1 MLYFSL
7 YLQEASMKKV
17 AIIYTVRPVL
27 STFPELL
34 EEVVGE
40 KLKIFN
46 LLDDFLAS
54 DPGESGIFSIENH
67 NRLFND
73 IKSCELTGA
82 DLIVVTCSTL
92 TPAVQLIRP
101 FIKVPIVAIDD
112 AMTEKAV
119 LIGKRIKVI
128 ATAASTI
135 KPTVAKLRQEAKL
148 AGLEVVIDS
157 EDNETAYA
165 AMKRGDLSTHDK
177 LVLAQIA
184 QAKGYDCIVLAQA
197 SMGHLRSEAENL
209 ANIPVLASPRLCC
222 EKVKQILTEENK

>member
-1 MLYFSL
+1 
-7 YLQEASMKKV
+7 MKKV

-27 STFPELL
+27 GTFPELL

-40 KLKIFN
+40 PLKIFN

-54 DPGESGIFSIENH
+54 DPGETGIFSIENH

-92 TPAVQLIRP
+92 TPAVQRIRP

-119 LIGKRIKVI
+119 RIGSKIKVI
-128 ATAASTI
+128 ATAMSTI
-135 KPTVAKLRQEAKL
+135 KPTIAKLEQEAKL
-148 AGLEVVIDS
+148 AGITVHIDA

-165 AMKRGDLSTHDK
+165 AMKRGDLAAHDT
-177 LVLAQIA
+177 LVLAQVA
-184 QAKGYDCIVLAQA
+184 EVKGYDSIVLAQA
-197 SMGHLRSEAENL
+197 SMGHLQAEAEKL

-222 EKVKQILTEENK
+222 EQVGLLLKEMNI

>member
-1 MLYFSL
+1 
-7 YLQEASMKKV
+7 MKKV
-17 AIIYTVRPVL
+17 AIIYTVRPL
-27 STFPELL
+27 LTTFPELL

-73 IKSCELTGA
+73 LKSCELTGA
-82 DLIVVTCSTL
+82 DIIVVTCSTL
-92 TPAVQLIRP
+92 TPAVQRIRP
-101 FIKVPIVAIDD
+101 FIKVPIIAIDD
-112 AMTEKAV
+112 AMTERAV
-119 LIGKRIKVI
+119 RLGQKIKVV
-128 ATAASTI
+128 ATAMSTI
-135 KPTVAKLRQEAKL
+135 GPTVAKLQQEAAL
-148 AGLEVVIDS
+148 AGVTVSIDA

-165 AMKRGDLSTHDK
+165 AMKRGDLATHDK

-184 QAKGYDCIVLAQA
+184 KVKGYDSIVLAQA
-197 SMGHLRSEAENL
+197 SMGHLQAEAEKL

-222 EKVKQILTEENK
+222 QQVKQKLQEKTK

>member
-1 MLYFSL
+1 
-7 YLQEASMKKV
+7 MKKV

-27 STFPELL
+27 ETFPELL

-54 DPGESGIFSIENH
+54 DPGETGIFSKENH

-73 IKSCELTGA
+73 CKSCELTGA
-82 DLIVVTCSTL
+82 DIIVVTCSTL
-92 TPAVQLIRP
+92 TPAVQLIRA

-119 LIGKRIKVI
+119 RIGSKIKVI
-128 ATAASTI
+128 ATASSTI
-135 KPTVAKLRQEAKL
+135 KPTVDKLQQEATL
-148 AGLEVVIDS
+148 AGVQVCIDA

-165 AMKRGDLSTHDK
+165 AMKRKDLATHDK
-177 LVLAQIA
+177 LVLEQIA
-184 QAKGYDCIVLAQA
+184 KVKGYDSIVLAQA
-197 SMGHLRSEAENL
+197 SMGHLKAEAEKL
-209 ANIPVLASPRLCC
+209 VNIPVLASPRLCC
-222 EKVKQILTEENK
+222 EQVKQLLSGETV

>member
-1 MLYFSL
+1 
-7 YLQEASMKKV
+7 MKKV

-27 STFPELL
+27 GTFPELL
-34 EEVVGE
+34 QEVVGE
-40 KLKIFN
+40 PLKIHN

-54 DPGESGIFSIENH
+54 DPGESGVFSVENH

-119 LIGKRIKVI
+119 RIGSKIQVI

-135 KPTVAKLRQEAKL
+135 KPTIAKLEQEAKL
-148 AGLEVVIDS
+148 AGVTVHIEA

-165 AMKRGDLSTHDK
+165 AMKRGDLATHDR
-177 LVLAQIA
+177 LVLGRIA
-184 QAKGYDCIVLAQA
+184 KVTGFDSIVLAQA
-197 SMGHLRSEAENL
+197 SMGHLQAEAEKL
-209 ANIPVLASPRLCC
+209 ANVPVLASPRLCC
-222 EKVKQILTEENK
+222 ERVKHLLLKEDA

>member
-1 MLYFSL
+1 
-7 YLQEASMKKV
+7 MKKV

-27 STFPELL
+27 GTFPELL

-40 KLKIFN
+40 PLKIFN

-73 IKSCELTGA
+73 LKSCELTGA

-92 TPAVQLIRP
+92 TPAVQRIRP

-119 LIGKRIKVI
+119 RIGSRIKVI
-128 ATAASTI
+128 ATAMSTI
-135 KPTVAKLRQEAKL
+135 KPTIAKLEQEAKL
-148 AGLEVVIDS
+148 AGIAVTIDA

-165 AMKRGDLSTHDK
+165 AMKRGDLATHDK

-184 QAKGYDCIVLAQA
+184 TVTGYDSIVLAQA
-197 SMGHLRSEAENL
+197 SMGHLQAEAEKL

-222 EKVKQILTEENK
+222 ERVKQILLEETI

>member
-1 MLYFSL
+1 
-7 YLQEASMKKV
+7 MKKV
-17 AIIYTVRPVL
+17 AIIYTVRPL
-27 STFPELL
+27 LATFPELL
-34 EEVVGE
+34 EKVVGE

-73 IKSCELTGA
+73 LKSCELTGA
-82 DLIVVTCSTL
+82 DVIVVTCSTL
-92 TPAVQLIRP
+92 TPAVQRIRP

-119 LIGKRIKVI
+119 RIGPKIKVV
-128 ATAASTI
+128 ATAMSTI
-135 KPTVAKLRQEAKL
+135 GPTVEKLQQEAAR
-148 AGLEVVIDS
+148 AGVIVSIDT

-165 AMKRGDLSTHDK
+165 AMKGGDLATHDK
-177 LVLAQIA
+177 LVLSQIA
-184 QAKGYDCIVLAQA
+184 KVKGYDCIVLAQA
-197 SMGHLRSEAENL
+197 SMGHLRDEAEKL

-222 EKVKQILTEENK
+222 EQVKLLLKERTL

>member
-1 MLYFSL
+1 
-7 YLQEASMKKV
+7 MKKV

-27 STFPELL
+27 GTFPELL
-34 EEVVGE
+34 GEVVGE
-40 KLKIFN
+40 PLKIFN

-73 IKSCELTGA
+73 LKSCELTGA
-82 DLIVVTCSTL
+82 DVIVVTCSTL

-112 AMTEKAV
+112 AMTAKAV
-119 LIGKRIKVI
+119 RIGSKIKVI
-128 ATAASTI
+128 ATAMSTI
-135 KPTVAKLRQEAKL
+135 GPTVAKLRQEAVI
-148 AGLEVVIDS
+148 AGVTVSIEA

-165 AMKRGDLSTHDK
+165 AMKRGDLATHDK
-177 LVLAQIA
+177 LVLSQISMV
-184 QAKGYDCIVLAQA
+184 KGYDCIVLAQA
-197 SMGHLRSEAENL
+197 SMGHLQAEAEKL

-222 EKVKQILTEENK
+222 EQVRRILMEVTR

>member
-1 MLYFSL
+1 
-7 YLQEASMKKV
+7 MKKV
-17 AIIYTVRPVL
+17 AIIYTVRPL
-27 STFPELL
+27 LATFPELL

-73 IKSCELTGA
+73 LKSCELTGA
-82 DLIVVTCSTL
+82 DIIVVTCSTL
-92 TPAVQLIRP
+92 TPAVQRIRP
-101 FIKVPIVAIDD
+101 FIKVPIIAIDD

-119 LIGKRIKVI
+119 RLGQKIKVV
-128 ATAASTI
+128 ATAMSTI
-135 KPTVAKLRQEAKL
+135 GPTVAKLQQEA
-148 AGLEVVIDS
+148 AIADVNVSIDS

-165 AMKRGDLSTHDK
+165 AMKRGDLATHDK
-177 LVLAQIA
+177 LVLSHIA
-184 QAKGYDCIVLAQA
+184 KVKDYDCIVLAQA
-197 SMGHLRSEAENL
+197 SMGHLQQEAEKL

-222 EKVKQILTEENK
+222 EQVRQVLKEKAL

>member
-1 MLYFSL
+1 
-7 YLQEASMKKV
+7 MKKV

-27 STFPELL
+27 GTFPELL

-54 DPGESGIFSIENH
+54 DPGETGIFSIENH

-92 TPAVQLIRP
+92 TPALQHIRP

-112 AMTEKAV
+112 AMTGKAV
-119 LIGKRIKVI
+119 RIGSKIKVI
-128 ATAASTI
+128 ATAMSTI
-135 KPTVAKLRQEAKL
+135 EPTVAKLHQEAKL
-148 AGLEVVIDS
+148 AGVTVSIDA

-165 AMKRGDLSTHDK
+165 AMKRGDLATHDI
-177 LVLAQIA
+177 LVLTQIA
-184 QAKGYDCIVLAQA
+184 TVKGYDSIVLAQA
-197 SMGHLRSEAENL
+197 SMGHLQAEAEKL

-222 EKVKQILTEENK
+222 ERVKQLLMEEPR

>member
-1 MLYFSL
+1 
-7 YLQEASMKKV
+7 MKKV

-27 STFPELL
+27 DFFPELL

-54 DPGESGIFSIENH
+54 DPGETGLFSIENH
-67 NRLFND
+67 NRLLHD
-73 IKSCELTGA
+73 IKSCVLTGA

-92 TPAVQLIRP
+92 TPALQNIRP

-112 AMTEKAV
+112 AMTGKAV
-119 LIGKRIKVI
+119 RIGSKIKVI
-128 ATAASTI
+128 ATAMSTI
-135 KPTVAKLRQEAKL
+135 EPTVSKLRHEAKL
-148 AGLEVVIDS
+148 AGVTVSIDA

-165 AMKRGDLSTHDK
+165 AMKRGDLATHDI
-177 LVLAQIA
+177 LVLSQIA
-184 QAKGYDCIVLAQA
+184 KVKGYDCIVLAQA
-197 SMGHLRSEAENL
+197 SMGHLQTEAEKL

-222 EKVKQILTEENK
+222 ERVKQLLTEEDL